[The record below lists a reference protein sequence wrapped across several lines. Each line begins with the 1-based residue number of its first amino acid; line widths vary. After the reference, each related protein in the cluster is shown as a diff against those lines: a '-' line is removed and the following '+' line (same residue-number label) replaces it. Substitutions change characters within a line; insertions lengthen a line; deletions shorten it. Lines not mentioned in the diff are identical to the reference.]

1 MPLPRALT
9 FLWLM
14 RKDMRVM
21 EVVRR
26 TNDKIG
32 SEIYGKV
39 IAVQG
44 SRSNLI
50 TVSWENGKVSDHSRS
65 DLTLVESPFREVVL
79 SE

>member
-1 MPLPRALT
+1 
-9 FLWLM
+9 
-14 RKDMRVM
+14 MRVM

-26 TNDKIG
+26 TNDKVG
-32 SEIYGKV
+32 KEIYGKV

-44 SRSNLI
+44 ARSNLI
-50 TVSWENGKVSDHSRS
+50 TVSWENGKVSDHARA